1 MSKNNS
7 TRNWNKVKHNPLC
20 TLECDN
26 ELTKGESLNTNSFSG
41 NCRYICTRVPKLI
54 YNLNKTNF
62 NKQHWYS
69 YLILIVSLIII
80 ASGLILKFI
89 GNLKNNTYLKNIPN
103 FGMIPFGLL
112 LLFSIYLYPLVG
124 GGTRNKLIIII
135 TSIFITG
142 IILFYL
148 LNTLN
153 KEQIN
158 INIPWEIMIRSY
170 KLQLA
175 LAIITLGGFWVFAR
189 NITIP
194 ALMIFIIVGLNIL
207 TLLTSG
213 TTLITSI
220 VDFSKKYKDYKIQTF
235 EFNKIKTVKIEDKTE
250 LILNA
255 IMLSVTILIGIILII
270 NIWKTSGNK
279 YSKILQTITILL
291 LVGSYILSFI
301 EPTNYESINKF
312 ILSIVTGNYVLE
324 SLINKST
331 FLNNN
336 IYKDFVDNL
345 KKIVSGDKKSL
356 VQSTTN
362 NSEKIVPVP
371 IPGGIVQPIHVG
383 GGGFASE
390 IYTVVKYTILAAF
403 MNDVTINTLSPIFT
417 RTLFLV
423 FTNGD
428 EFYKIIKKIIEVILI
443 KIEKL

>member
-1 MSKNNS
+1 MSKTKKWS
-7 TRNWNKVKHNPLC
+7 KVKHNPLC
-20 TLECDN
+20 TLDCKPD
-26 ELTKGESLNTNSFSG
+26 LTRKSALPTNNNSENKYRLSG
-41 NCRYICTRVPKLI
+41 DCEYVCSNVPKLI
-54 YNLNKTNF
+54 YNLNKTSF

-69 YLILIVSLIII
+69 YLTLIGSLIFI
-80 ASGLILKFI
+80 AGGLILKFV
-89 GNLKNNTYLKNIPN
+89 GNIENDTYMKNIPK
-103 FGMIPFGLL
+103 FGMIPIGLL
-112 LLFSIYLYPLVG
+112 LLFSIYLFPLVT
-124 GGTRNKLIIII
+124 GGTRNKLIIIT
-135 TSIFITG
+135 TSILITG

-153 KEQIN
+153 KEQLN

-175 LAIITLGGFWVFAR
+175 LAIITLGLFWIFAR
-189 NITIP
+189 PITIP

-220 VDFSKKYKDYKIQTF
+220 VDFSMKYKEYKIQKF
-235 EFNKIKTVKIEDKTE
+235 KFNKIKTVKIEDKIE
-250 LILNA
+250 IILNA

-270 NIWKTSGNK
+270 YIWKNSDNTSSN
-279 YSKILQTITILL
+279 ILRTITLILL
-291 LVGSYILSFI
+291 IGSYILSFI

-312 ILSIVTGNYVLE
+312 IISIVAGNYVLE

-331 FLNNN
+331 PFLDNN

-345 KKIVSGDKKSL
+345 KKIVSGGTTPIT
-356 VQSTTN
+356 QSI
-362 NSEKIVPVP
+362 KVPP
-371 IPGGIVQPIHVG
+371 IQSKQIG
-383 GGGFASE
+383 GGGFVSE

-403 MNDVTINTLSPIFT
+403 MNDATINTLSPIFT

-428 EFYKIIKKIIEVILI
+428 EIYKIIKKIIEVILNKLI
-443 KIEKL
+443 KIEKNHNLI

>member
-89 GNLKNNTYLKNIPN
+89 GNFKNNTYLKNIPN

-112 LLFSIYLYPLVG
+112 LLFSIYLYPLVDG
-124 GGTRNKLIIII
+124 SGTRNKSIIIL

-213 TTLITSI
+213 TTFITSI
-220 VDFSKKYKDYKIQTF
+220 IDFIKKYKDLKINTD
-235 EFNKIKTVKIEDKTE
+235 KIEDKTE
-250 LILNA
+250 LILNL
-255 IMLSVTILIGIILII
+255 IMGVITFLIGIGLISYIWTNTDNTSSNILR
-270 NIWKTSGNK
+270 
-279 YSKILQTITILL
+279 TITLILL
-291 LVGSYILSFI
+291 IGSYILSFI

-312 ILSIVTGNYVLE
+312 IISIVAGNYVLE

-331 FLNNN
+331 PFLDNN

-345 KKIVSGDKKSL
+345 KKIVSGD
-356 VQSTTN
+356 TTPTTH
-362 NSEKIVPVP
+362 SIEMTPMS
-371 IPGGIVQPIHVG
+371 QVG
-383 GGGFASE
+383 GGGFISE
-390 IYTVVKYTILAAF
+390 IYTVVKYTILSAF
-403 MNDVTINTLSPIFT
+403 MNDATINTLSPIFT

-428 EFYKIIKKIIEVILI
+428 EMYEIIKNIIEVMLG
-443 KIEKL
+443 K

>member
-7 TRNWNKVKHNPLC
+7 TRKWNKVKHNPLC
-20 TLECDN
+20 TLDCKPD
-26 ELTKGESLNTNSFSG
+26 LTRKSALPTNNNSENKYRLSG
-41 NCRYICTRVPKLI
+41 DCEYVCSNVPKLI
-54 YNLNKTNF
+54 YNLNKTSF

-80 ASGLILKFI
+80 AGGLIMKFV
-89 GNLKNNTYLKNIPN
+89 GNIENHTYLKNIPK
-103 FGMIPFGLL
+103 FGIIPFGLI
-112 LLFSIYLYPLVG
+112 LLFSIYLFPLVT

-135 TSIFITG
+135 TAILITG

-153 KEQIN
+153 KEQLN

-175 LAIITLGGFWVFAR
+175 LAIITLGLFWIFAR
-189 NITIP
+189 PITIP
-194 ALMIFIIVGLNIL
+194 ALMIFIIVGLNII

-331 FLNNN
+331 PFLDNN

-345 KKIVSGDKKSL
+345 KKIVSGDIT
-356 VQSTTN
+356 QTTKPIKM
-362 NSEKIVPVP
+362 NSM
-371 IPGGIVQPIHVG
+371 QLG
-383 GGGFASE
+383 GGGFVSE

-428 EFYKIIKKIIEVILI
+428 EFYKIIKKIIEVILNKLI
-443 KIEKL
+443 KIEKMII